1 MTPDQSIGEW
11 LQALASSAPAPGGG
25 AAAALNVA
33 VGAALIAMV
42 CNVTIGRPRYARHEP
57 LMREALAQ
65 ATTLRDRALQLAAD
79 DTRAFGAVSLAHK
92 LPRDTDE
99 QRQARTERIQ
109 RALVR
114 ATEVPLD
121 TAALAGDVIQLARRI
136 VDGANVAA
144 LADVAAAALSA
155 RAALEASLINVE
167 TNLLA
172 ITDPARG
179 QDLSGRTT
187 SLSALVAEA
196 ERTVRSIRS
205 RIHRNA
211 EG

>member
-1 MTPDQSIGEW
+1 MTPDQPIGEW

-25 AAAALNVA
+25 AAAALNAA

-42 CNVTIGRPRYARHEP
+42 CNVTIGRSRYARHEP
-57 LMREALAQ
+57 VMREALAQ
-65 ATTLRDRALQLAAD
+65 ATALRDRALHLAAD
-79 DTRAFGAVSLAHK
+79 DARAFGAVSQAYT

-99 QRQARTERIQ
+99 QTQARTERIQ

-121 TAALAGDVIQLARRI
+121 TAALAGDVIQVASRI
-136 VDGANVAA
+136 VDGANVTA

-155 RAALEASLINVE
+155 RAALEASLITVE

-196 ERTVRSIRS
+196 ESTVRRIRS
-205 RIHRNA
+205 RIHQNA